1 MKGYI
6 AGMLT
11 EGAEEVSEEIL
22 QDTILQGSKY
32 LEESLESINGFKT
45 KNTYDFS
52 TTNLFDRYTMAFFGG
67 VVGGG
72 LFKAGEH
79 YENYDVIKAA
89 AAASKLSTYDMNHLV
104 SYLFRN
110 NLNELNEDYI

>member
-45 KNTYDFS
+45 KNTYDFF
-52 TTNLFDRYTMAFFGG
+52 THKKLKCTKI
-67 VVGGG
+67 
-72 LFKAGEH
+72 FKNSH
-79 YENYDVIKAA
+79 F
-89 AAASKLSTYDMNHLV
+89 L
-104 SYLFRN
+104 
-110 NLNELNEDYI
+110 